1 MRGIGPQIAG
11 ARRKAPLL
19 GQRNE
24 SMPVFLASEITAP
37 QCTTFFMFA
46 RERIGRR
53 EAVRR
58 LANRF
63 EQPRF
68 PNLPYSRSPKSAGRE
83 AALEVGLE
91 TCAAAVSARSYNFT
105 LSFVAFCH
113 R

>member
-19 GQRNE
+19 GRR
-24 SMPVFLASEITAP
+24 TGP
-37 QCTTFFMFA
+37 QWTTFFMFTRA
-46 RERIGRR
+46 RIGRR